1 MLPKHLFVIQKL
13 GSVRS
18 TVFGF
23 AQNSLHDFQNT
34 VYELIVAMSSTNAT
48 KTFFAHFDQK
58 RKCSVFTFVQY
69 MYTQHIATK
78 HNKYAASLFSLS
90 P

>member
-13 GSVRS
+13 ALIRS
-18 TVFGF
+18 TFFVF
-23 AQNSLHDFQNT
+23 LHDFQNT

-48 KTFFAHFDQK
+48 KTLFAHFDQK
-58 RKCSVFTFVQY
+58 QKCSVFTFVQY